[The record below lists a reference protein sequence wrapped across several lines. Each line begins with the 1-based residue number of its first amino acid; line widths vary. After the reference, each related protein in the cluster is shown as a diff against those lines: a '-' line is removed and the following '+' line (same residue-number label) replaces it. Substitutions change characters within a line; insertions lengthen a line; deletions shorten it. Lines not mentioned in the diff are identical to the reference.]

1 MQRVGFAT
9 GYDPTMS
16 VRDMAGWMAQADER
30 GFEIGFFSET
40 IGLMRDAPTSLT
52 AFGSRPS
59 A

>member
-30 GFEIGFFSET
+30 GFFSET
-40 IGLMRDAPTSLT
+40 IELMRDAPTSLT